1 MPRPPLP
8 IGTWG
13 KIRRDQLGPNQWR
26 ARANF
31 RDYDGETRV
40 VEAHE
45 RTGAKAENK
54 LREVLRDRA
63 TPNSSE
69 ITANTLLNTLADP
82 WFDEITGQEELSAQ
96 TIDRY
101 RSCFEQ
107 AIRKPLGKLR
117 IREVTVGR
125 LDKFFKTLAKVHPA
139 QARNAKVVLKQM
151 LAMAVRHGAITTNP
165 IRDIA
170 RLPSRRRIVKAL
182 ATDDMQTVRAAIR
195 RWQEP
200 VPGKSGPH
208 HTSDLADI
216 VDLLLATGA
225 RIGEILA
232 IRWQDLD
239 LDGPTATLTI
249 SGTLVYVKGK
259 GLFRQ
264 NWTKTDAGFRIII
277 LPGFANRML
286 LRRRENKVA
295 NNLHAVFATRKG
307 TWLSPNNVRR
317 QWRQARA
324 DTELEWV
331 TPHTFRKT
339 VATLLDKEGKT
350 GAATL
355 QLGHSNEDVTKE
367 YYIAKATVAP
377 DVTDVL
383 DTLGPGRP
391 DSSSWP
397 ARSAPAFVRAEHRFG
412 TRRGHPRRSHR
423 QARRP
428 DLRPAG
434 PEG

>member
-13 KIRRDQLGPNQWR
+13 KIRRDQLGPNRWR
-26 ARANF
+26 ARTNF

-40 VEAHE
+40 VEAHDI
-45 RTGAKAENK
+45 TGAKAENK
-54 LREVLRDRA
+54 LREMLRDRA
-63 TPNSSE
+63 TPNSSD
-69 ITANTLLNTLADP
+69 ITANTLINTLADL

-96 TIDRY
+96 TRDRY

-117 IREVTVGR
+117 VHEATVGR
-125 LDKFFKTLAKVHPA
+125 LDKFFKTLAKAHRA
-139 QARNAKVVLKQM
+139 QAHNARVVLKQM
-151 LAMAVRHGAITTNP
+151 LAMAVRHGAISTNP

-170 RLPSRRRIVKAL
+170 SLPSRRHTVMAL
-182 ATDDMQTVRAAIR
+182 ETDNLESVRAAIR

-239 LDGPTATLTI
+239 LDSPTTTLTI

-264 NWTKTDAGFRIII
+264 GWTKTDAGFRIVV
-277 LPGFANRML
+277 LPQFATRML
-286 LRRRENKVA
+286 LRRRQSAVVND
-295 NNLHAVFATRKG
+295 LDAVFTTRKG

-317 QWRQARA
+317 HWRQARA
-324 DTELEWV
+324 DTGLEWV
-331 TPHTFRKT
+331 TPHIFRKA
-339 VATLLDKEGKT
+339 VATLLDREGK
-350 GAATL
+350 GDAATL
-355 QLGHSNEDVTKE
+355 QLGHSNEEVTKE
-367 YYIAKATVAP
+367 YYIVKATAAP

-383 DTLGPGRP
+383 DHG
-391 DSSSWP
+391 
-397 ARSAPAFVRAEHRFG
+397 APE
-412 TRRGHPRRSHR
+412 PSL
-423 QARRP
+423 QAP
-428 DLRPAG
+428 
-434 PEG
+434 

>member
-1 MPRPPLP
+1 MSRPPLP

-13 KIRRDQLGPNQWR
+13 KIRRDQLGPNRWR
-26 ARANF
+26 ARTNF

-40 VEAHE
+40 VEAHDT
-45 RTGAKAENK
+45 TGAKAENK
-54 LREVLRDRA
+54 LRAMLRDRA
-63 TPNSSE
+63 TPNSSD
-69 ITANTLLNTLADP
+69 IAANSLINTLAEL

-96 TIDRY
+96 TLDRY

-117 IREVTVGR
+117 IHEATVGR
-125 LDKFFKTLAKVHPA
+125 LDKFFKTLAKAHRA
-139 QARNAKVVLKQM
+139 QAHNAKVVLKQM
-151 LAMAVRHGAITTNP
+151 FAMAVRHGAISTNP

-170 RLPSRRRIVKAL
+170 SLPSRRRTVVAL
-182 ATDDMQTVRAAIR
+182 ETDNLEAVRAAIR

-225 RIGEILA
+225 RIGEVLA

-239 LDGPTATLTI
+239 LDSPKATLTI

-264 NWTKTDAGFRIII
+264 DWPKSEAGFRILV
-277 LPGFANRML
+277 LPLFATRML
-286 LRRRENKVA
+286 LRRRQTAVVND
-295 NNLHAVFATRKG
+295 LDAVFTTRKR

-331 TPHTFRKT
+331 TPHIFRKT
-339 VATLLDKEGKT
+339 VATLLDREGKRD
-350 GAATL
+350 AATL
-355 QLGHSNEDVTKE
+355 QLGHSNEDVTEE
-367 YYIAKATVAP
+367 YYIVKATAAP

-383 DTLGPGRP
+383 DKLGPSRP
-391 DSSSWP
+391 DGGNTP
-397 ARSAPAFVRAEHRFG
+397 VRTAATFVHAEHRYG
-412 TRRGHPRRSHR
+412 SRRGR
-423 QARRP
+423 QRPSRARVPVR
-428 DLRPAG
+428 
-434 PEG
+434 

>member
-1 MPRPPLP
+1 VGRPPLP

-13 KIRRDQLGPNQWR
+13 KIRRDQLGPNRWR
-26 ARANF
+26 ARTNF

-40 VEAHE
+40 VEAHDV
-45 RTGAKAENK
+45 TGAKAENK
-54 LREVLRDRA
+54 LREMLRDRA
-63 TPNSSE
+63 TPNSSD
-69 ITANTLLNTLADP
+69 ITANTLINTLADL

-96 TIDRY
+96 TRDRY

-117 IREVTVGR
+117 VHEATVGR
-125 LDKFFKTLAKVHPA
+125 LDKFFKTLARAHRA
-139 QARNAKVVLKQM
+139 QAHNARVVLKQM
-151 LAMAVRHGAITTNP
+151 LAMAVRHGAISTNP

-170 RLPSRRRIVKAL
+170 SLPSRRRTVVAL
-182 ATDDMQTVRAAIR
+182 ETDSLESVRAAIR

-239 LDGPTATLTI
+239 LDSPTTTLTI

-264 NWTKTDAGFRIII
+264 GWTKTDAGFRIVV
-277 LPGFANRML
+277 LPQFATRML
-286 LRRRENKVA
+286 LRRRQTAVVND
-295 NNLHAVFATRKG
+295 LDAVFTTRKG

-317 QWRQARA
+317 QWRQARK
-324 DTELEWV
+324 DTGLEWV
-331 TPHTFRKT
+331 TPHIFRKT
-339 VATLLDKEGKT
+339 VATLLDREGK
-350 GAATL
+350 GDAATL
-355 QLGHSNEDVTKE
+355 QLGHSNEEVTKE
-367 YYIAKATVAP
+367 YYIVKATVAP

-383 DTLGPGRP
+383 DKLAPSYP
-391 DSSSWP
+391 DSMIRPVRP
-397 ARSAPAFVRAEHRFG
+397 AAVVIRAEHRYG
-412 TRRGHPRRSHR
+412 TRRAGRRRRSR
-423 QARRP
+423 TRLPAR
-428 DLRPAG
+428 
-434 PEG
+434 

>member
-1 MPRPPLP
+1 MSRPPLP

-13 KIRRDQLGPNQWR
+13 KIRREQLGAGHWR
-26 ARANF
+26 ARASF
-31 RDYDGETRV
+31 RDYDGQTRE

-45 RTGAKAENK
+45 ATGAKAENK
-54 LREVLRDRA
+54 LREMLRDRA

-69 ITANTLLNTLADP
+69 ITANTLMTALAEL

-96 TIDRY
+96 TLDRY

-117 IREVTVGR
+117 IHEATVGR
-125 LDKFFKTLAKVHPA
+125 LDKFFKTLAKVHRA

-170 RLPSRRRIVKAL
+170 SLPSRRRIVVAL
-182 ATDDMQTVRAAIR
+182 GTDDLETVRAAIR

-232 IRWQDLD
+232 IRWQDLN
-239 LDGPTATLTI
+239 LNSPTATLTI

-264 NWTKTDAGFRIII
+264 DWTKTDAGFRIII
-277 LPGFANRML
+277 LPQFATRVL
-286 LRRRENKVA
+286 QRRRQTKITNS
-295 NNLHAVFATRKG
+295 LDAVFATRKG

-324 DTELEWV
+324 DTGLEWV

-350 GAATL
+350 EAATL

-367 YYIAKATVAP
+367 YYIAKAAIAP

-383 DTLGPGRP
+383 NTLGPGRP
-391 DSSSWP
+391 DGS
-397 ARSAPAFVRAEHRFG
+397 ARSTRPAATFVRAEHRYG
-412 TRRGHPRRSHR
+412 THRRGHPRRSR
-423 QARRP
+423 TRKSTR
-428 DLRPAG
+428 
-434 PEG
+434 

>member
-1 MPRPPLP
+1 MGRPPLP

-26 ARANF
+26 ARAKF
-31 RDYDGETRV
+31 RDYDGETRE
-40 VEAHE
+40 VEAHGT
-45 RTGAKAENK
+45 TGAKAENK
-54 LREVLRDRA
+54 LREMLRDRA
-63 TPNSSE
+63 TPNSSD
-69 ITANTLLNTLADP
+69 ITANTLINALFDL
-82 WFDEITGQEELSAQ
+82 WFDEITGQEGLSAQ
-96 TIDRY
+96 TRDRY
-101 RSCFEQ
+101 RSCYDQ

-117 IREVTVGR
+117 IRETTVGR
-125 LDKFFKTLAKVHPA
+125 LDKFFKTLAKAQRA
-139 QARNAKVVLKQM
+139 QAHNAKVVLKQM
-151 LAMAVRHGAITTNP
+151 LAMAVRHGAISTNP

-170 RLPSRRRIVKAL
+170 SLPSRRRTVVAL
-182 ATDDMQTVRAAIR
+182 ATDDLESVRAAIL

-216 VDLLLATGA
+216 IDLLLATGA

-239 LDGPTATLTI
+239 LDSRPTTLTI

-264 NWTKTDAGFRIII
+264 DWTKTDAGFRVVV
-277 LPGFANRML
+277 LPQ
-286 LRRRENKVA
+286 
-295 NNLHAVFATRKG
+295 FATRMLARRLQGAVVNDLDAVFTTRNG

-324 DTELEWV
+324 DTGLEWV
-331 TPHTFRKT
+331 TPHSFRKT
-339 VATLLDKEGKT
+339 VATLLDREGKG

-367 YYIAKATVAP
+367 YYIVKATVAP
-377 DVTDVL
+377 DVTEVL
-383 DTLGPGRP
+383 DKLGPNHP
-391 DSSSWP
+391 DGTDSP
-397 ARSAPAFVRAEHRFG
+397 AHPAAAPVRAEHRY
-412 TRRGHPRRSHR
+412 RERPRGRSRRSR
-423 QARRP
+423 QRHSHSVIISP
-428 DLRPAG
+428 
-434 PEG
+434 

>member
-13 KIRRDQLGPNQWR
+13 KIRRDQLGPNRWR
-26 ARANF
+26 ARTNF
-31 RDYDGETRV
+31 RDYDGETRL
-40 VEAHE
+40 VEAHDS
-45 RTGAKAENK
+45 TGAKAENK
-54 LREVLRDRA
+54 LREMLRDRA
-63 TPNSSE
+63 TPNSSD
-69 ITANTLLNTLADP
+69 ITANTPILTLAGL

-117 IREVTVGR
+117 IRETTVGR
-125 LDKFFKTLAKVHPA
+125 LDKFFKTLAKIHPS

-170 RLPSRRRIVKAL
+170 SLPSRRHTVVAL
-182 ATDDMQTVRAAIR
+182 ATDDLETVRTAIR
-195 RWQEP
+195 RWQTPE
-200 VPGKSGPH
+200 PGKSGPH
-208 HTSDLADI
+208 HTNDLADI

-239 LDGPTATLTI
+239 LDSPTATLTI

-264 NWTKTDAGFRIII
+264 DWTKTDAGFRIIV
-277 LPGFANRML
+277 LPSFATRM
-286 LRRRENKVA
+286 LRRRRQSKITNG
-295 NNLHAVFATRKG
+295 LDAVFATRKG

-324 DTELEWV
+324 DTGFEWV

-339 VATLLDKEGKT
+339 VATHLDDEGETK
-350 GAATL
+350 AATQ
-355 QLGHSNEDVTKE
+355 QLGHSNEDVTKK
-367 YYIAKATVAP
+367 YYIVKPTTAP
-377 DVTDVL
+377 DVTHIL
-383 DTLGPGRP
+383 DALGPGHP
-391 DSSSWP
+391 KNATQP
-397 ARSAPAFVRAEHRFG
+397 AQTAATFIRATHRYG
-412 TRRGHPRRSHR
+412 TRPRRHPRRSR
-423 QARRP
+423 TRTSTR
-428 DLRPAG
+428 
-434 PEG
+434 